1 MQRLAFLVATASYF
15 FIELP
20 FLRVKARNRAE
31 LERRP
36 PERPPAVLPR
46 QREQPAVGAR

>member
-20 FLRVKARNRAE
+20 YLRVKARNRAE

-36 PERPPAVLPR
+36 PELPPVPAAR
-46 QREQPAVGAR
+46 QPEQRAVGAR